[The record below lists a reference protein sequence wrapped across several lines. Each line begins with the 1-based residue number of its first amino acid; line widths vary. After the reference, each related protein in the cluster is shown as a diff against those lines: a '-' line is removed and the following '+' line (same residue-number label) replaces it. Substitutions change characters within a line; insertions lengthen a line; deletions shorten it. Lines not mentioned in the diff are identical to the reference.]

1 MTHDRLLLLMQLGDS
16 ALPSGGYA
24 FSNGLEAAY
33 QTGVVTDVTSFESC
47 LLDGLHQLRMGEL
60 PFIHSCFEPE
70 TLDESAFVDLMAE
83 YDATQLVP
91 AIRKSSEVLGR
102 NWIRL
107 IAELEGAEAVEKIM
121 MWLTRAELP
130 AHLTPLFAATMRA
143 SATTEEEAKLLFVH
157 QFVRDQISAA
167 VRLGMCGPMAAAR
180 IHRRVMPACAGLV
193 SDALT
198 YDKASRWMPRWDIAQ
213 CDHDHLYTRLFQ
225 N

>member
-33 QTGVVTDVTSFESC
+33 QTGVVTYSAAFEAC
-47 LLDGLHQLRMGEL
+47 LLDELHQVRAGEL
-60 PFIHSCFEPE
+60 PFIHSCFEPAV
-70 TLDESAFVDLMAE
+70 LDEPTFLDLMAT
-83 YDATQLVP
+83 YDAMQLVP
-91 AIRKSSEVLGR
+91 AVRKASEVLGR

-107 IAELEGAEAVEKIM
+107 IGELEGFSAVDGYSRWITTAK
-121 MWLTRAELP
+121 LP
-130 AHLTPLFAATMRA
+130 AHLTPLFGATMRA
-143 SATTEEEAKLLFVH
+143 SGATEEETKLLFVH

-167 VRLGMCGPMAAAR
+167 VRLGICGPMAAAR
-180 IHRRVMPACAGLV
+180 IHRRVLPACAELV
-193 SDALT
+193 SDSIP
-198 YDKASRWMPRWDIAQ
+198 YDQASRWLPRWDIAQ